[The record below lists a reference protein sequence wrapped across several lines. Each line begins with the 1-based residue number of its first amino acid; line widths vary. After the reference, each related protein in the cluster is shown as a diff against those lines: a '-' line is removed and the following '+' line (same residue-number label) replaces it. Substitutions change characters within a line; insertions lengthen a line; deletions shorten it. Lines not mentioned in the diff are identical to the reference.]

1 MLRHAL
7 NAAISMDSGA
17 PAAHELLLANP
28 LKSVIVSQESNFSSA
43 YALDELACK
52 VTLFLQ

>member
-43 YALDELACK
+43 YAFDELACK